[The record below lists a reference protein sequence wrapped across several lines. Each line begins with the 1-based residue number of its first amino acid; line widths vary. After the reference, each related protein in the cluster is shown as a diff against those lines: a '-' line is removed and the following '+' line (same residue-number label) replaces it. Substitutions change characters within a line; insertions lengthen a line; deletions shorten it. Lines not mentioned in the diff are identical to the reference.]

1 MQSSSLMRGA
11 GLVRGTPFRPANV
24 SRSSAVQV
32 SCNRKVQKKTRVVLT
47 KDVPGVGSPG
57 EIMLVPVGYWR
68 NYLQPSRLANIASES
83 LLSGIRKKKEAELRA
98 KLEAGPAR
106 SSLLTNPPAS
116 QSVCLLACLS
126 LSPADPACLSALLS
140 DLEKAKAQGFAN
152 ALAAIGKFVI
162 KKKTGDK
169 DQIYGSVQTSEIAD
183 AIYQQT
189 GRSVADAEFTIPEI
203 KSVGTF
209 ECNVRL
215 HPEVTA
221 TFSVVIQKDKSLTI
235 KAKPEASKKNAGC
248 MTAVSAVS
256 GRGGQS
262 CARTAA
268 VFPPRMV

>member
-1 MQSSSLMRGA
+1 QSTLSKDTTLFLCLLAWGGHHVPYTALATCAHQGTYISMQSSTLMRGA
-11 GLVRGTPFRPANV
+11 GLVRGTPFRLANV

-116 QSVCLLACLS
+116 QS
-126 LSPADPACLSALLS
+126 
-140 DLEKAKAQGFAN
+140 EKAKAQGFAN

-235 KAKPEASKKNAGC
+235 KAKPEASKKK
-248 MTAVSAVS
+248 
-256 GRGGQS
+256 
-262 CARTAA
+262 
-268 VFPPRMV
+268 

>member
-1 MQSSSLMRGA
+1 MQSSTLMRGA

-98 KLEAGPAR
+98 KLE
-106 SSLLTNPPAS
+106 
-116 QSVCLLACLS
+116 
-126 LSPADPACLSALLS
+126 
-140 DLEKAKAQGFAN
+140 EKAKAQGFAN

-235 KAKPEASKKNAGC
+235 KAKPEASKKK
-248 MTAVSAVS
+248 
-256 GRGGQS
+256 
-262 CARTAA
+262 
-268 VFPPRMV
+268 